1 MSRVVSATGG
11 GPHRF
16 VRLSPRWAPQAV
28 QCITDVFSA
37 PGEDPFTVALGLT
50 PRHWTELCAPFV
62 LRAAS
67 ARHPLS
73 VVAVSADGTVDGV
86 MISGDYAEPTPAAY
100 RNSLSKEWEPV
111 RAIFRELHAGA
122 GDGAAASAAPSASYP
137 TPGEVMQVMYFTGVR
152 QGARGKGLAKG
163 LWHASIEAAREANY
177 RSVVVATAT
186 AGVRGML
193 TDHLGFGQVAALPF
207 GTWQPEGAPGAA
219 APPPP
224 FAALAAPPFPPDNC
238 LSLHRRRVPSDL
250 Y

>member
-28 QCITDVFSA
+28 QCITDVFGA

-50 PRHWTELCAPFV
+50 PRHWTELCTPFV

-73 VVAVSADGTVDGV
+73 VVAVSADGAVDGV

-111 RAIFRELHAGA
+111 RSIFRELHAGA
-122 GDGAAASAAPSASYP
+122 GAGDAAAAPSSP
-137 TPGEVMQVMYFTGVR
+137 PPGEVMQVMYFTGVR
-152 QGARGKGLAKG
+152 PGARGKGLAKG

-186 AGVRGML
+186 AGVRDML
-193 TDHLGFGQVAALPF
+193 GQHLGFGQVAALPF
-207 GTWQPEGAPGAA
+207 GTWRPEGAAPGA
-219 APPPP
+219 PPP
-224 FAALAAPPFPPDNC
+224 FASLAAPPFPADNC